1 MIYNTSRKIRIYPN
15 ENQIELIENT
25 FSCVRL
31 VWNKLLEKSIEN
43 YYDPNTEFYISNYAD
58 IVREYD
64 FLNRSNK
71 EFRVDRHALSNERM
85 FLIKAFRKYFNYVKD
100 IDNVEYRKD
109 GKPKYFP
116 RFKSRKYSRNSYTN
130 YNAWSYSNI
139 DNKNHMIKI
148 PCLGWVKFNP
158 REKKLPI
165 AYKIKNVTISKSTTG
180 KYYCS
185 ICFEYEDSNVNG
197 ENFVNR
203 PDDNIKIIGLD
214 YSSSSLYIDSNNN
227 KPNYPKYLQQNLKRL
242 RILNKQLSR
251 RQKGGKNYYK
261 TLTKLRIL
269 NEKISNQRKD
279 FLHKLSTT
287 ITKSYDIVC
296 VEDINM
302 RSISKNMNLGR
313 ATCDNSFGILRDML
327 MYKINKQHFKLF
339 IKIDKWYPSSKTC
352 SCCGFINKDLTLK
365 DRIYNCP
372 NCGYVIDRD
381 FNAAINI
388 KQYGIDYVNKTFH
401 DIRQFNFI

>member
-1 MIYNTSRKIRIYPN
+1 MIINGCRKIRIYPSDT
-15 ENQIELIENT
+15 QVALIENT
-25 FSCVRL
+25 FNCVRF
-31 VWNKLLEKSIEN
+31 VWNKLLEKAITS
-43 YYDPNTEFYISNYAD
+43 YYDPDMEFCIPNYCD
-58 IVREYD
+58 IVREYNFLDRYNRD
-64 FLNRSNK
+64 FK
-71 EFRVDRHALSNERM
+71 VDRHALNNVKR
-85 FLIKAFRKYFNYVKD
+85 FLIQSFSRYFDYVKD
-100 IDNVEYRKD
+100 NDNIKYRKD

-116 RFKSRKYSRNSYTN
+116 RFKSKKNNKNSYTN
-130 YNAWSYSNI
+130 YHNEQIHINM
-139 DNKNHMIKI
+139 NNHLIKI
-148 PCLGWVKFNP
+148 PCIGLVRFNR
-158 REKKLPI
+158 REKHVPDNWV
-165 AYKIKNVTISKSTTG
+165 IKHITISKSTAG

-185 ICFEYEDSNVNG
+185 ICFEYDDSNIKGV
-197 ENFVNR
+197 NFVNR
-203 PDDNIKIIGLD
+203 PDNNIKIIGLD
-214 YSSSSLYIDSNNN
+214 YSSASLYIDSNNN

-242 RILNKQLSR
+242 RMFNKQLSR

-302 RSISKNMNLGR
+302 RSMSKNMNLGR
-313 ATCDNSFGILRDML
+313 ATCDNSFGILRNMFE
-327 MYKINKQHFKLF
+327 YKMNKQHFKLF

-401 DIRQFNFI
+401 DIRQFKFI

>member
-1 MIYNTSRKIRIYPN
+1 MVVLSSLKLKIYPDTIQT
-15 ENQIELIENT
+15 ETIENT
-25 FSCVRL
+25 FRCIRL
-31 VWNKLLEKSIEN
+31 VWNKLLEKAIDS
-43 YYDPNTEFYISNYAD
+43 YYDSNVEFSIPDYCNVIS
-58 IVREYD
+58 EYV
-64 FLNRSNK
+64 FLDKSNK
-71 EFRVDRHALSNERM
+71 AFKVDRHALSNEKL
-85 FLIKAFRKYFNYVKD
+85 FIHKSFVKYFMYIKNNKNVK
-100 IDNVEYRKD
+100 YRKD
-109 GKPKYFP
+109 GKPKHFP
-116 RFKSRKYSRNSYTN
+116 RFKSKKYSKNSYTN
-130 YNAWSYSNI
+130 FHGEQVSIESE
-139 DNKNHMIKI
+139 NHMIKI

-158 REKKLPI
+158 REKKFPI

-185 ICFEYEDSNVNG
+185 ICFEYEDSNING
-197 ENFVNR
+197 ENFVNL
-203 PDDNIKIIGLD
+203 PDNNIKIIGLD
-214 YSSSSLYIDSNNN
+214 YSSASLYIDSNNN

-242 RILNKQLSR
+242 RIFNKQLSR

-327 MYKINKQHFKLF
+327 MYKMNKQHFKLF

-401 DIRQFNFI
+401 DIRQFKFI

>member
-1 MIYNTSRKIRIYPN
+1 
-15 ENQIELIENT
+15 
-25 FSCVRL
+25 
-31 VWNKLLEKSIEN
+31 
-43 YYDPNTEFYISNYAD
+43 
-58 IVREYD
+58 
-64 FLNRSNK
+64 
-71 EFRVDRHALSNERM
+71 
-85 FLIKAFRKYFNYVKD
+85 
-100 IDNVEYRKD
+100 
-109 GKPKYFP
+109 
-116 RFKSRKYSRNSYTN
+116 
-130 YNAWSYSNI
+130 
-139 DNKNHMIKI
+139 MIKI

-158 REKKLPI
+158 REKKFPI

-185 ICFEYEDSNVNG
+185 ICFEYEDSNING
-197 ENFVNR
+197 ENFVNL
-203 PDDNIKIIGLD
+203 PDNNIKIIGLD
-214 YSSSSLYIDSNNN
+214 YSSASLYIDSNNN

-242 RILNKQLSR
+242 RIFNKQLSR

-327 MYKINKQHFKLF
+327 MYKMNKQHFKLF

-401 DIRQFNFI
+401 DIRQFKFI